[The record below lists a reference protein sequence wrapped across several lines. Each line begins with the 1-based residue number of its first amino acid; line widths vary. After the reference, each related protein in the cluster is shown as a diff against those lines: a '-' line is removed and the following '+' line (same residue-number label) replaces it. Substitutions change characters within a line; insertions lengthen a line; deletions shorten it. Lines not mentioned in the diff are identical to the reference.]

1 MRILIILSTVLL
13 LISGAAYSGEWP
25 ERVLITN
32 DDGIDDPALIELAI
46 AFSEISET
54 VVVAPKDNR
63 SSSSNY
69 ISVFSYHILD
79 VEQLLLSDSIRGY
92 SVDGYPGDC
101 VLLALRGIMLNNPP
115 DLVLSGINS
124 GPNLGFDWIASGT
137 IGAAR
142 IAAYWGVPAIA
153 VSGYDESIPG
163 SLEAITDWV
172 VKLSKT
178 DAVRQMKRG
187 QYLTVSFPRIPPE
200 EIRGVR
206 VAERAGILLDFT
218 FSTEDTAFNESN
230 SEVWWMEQ
238 PQPLEPSNLSS
249 DAALYDSCFIVVVP
263 MSVNEIDYE
272 LLEWF
277 SEEPD
282 SLPDWGNDYSS
293 PDR

>member
-1 MRILIILSTVLL
+1 MRIPIILSTICI
-13 LISGAAYSGEWP
+13 LISSAADSSGEWP

-32 DDGIDDPALIELAI
+32 DDGIDDPAIIELAV
-46 AFSEISET
+46 AFSKISET

-63 SSSSNY
+63 SSSSDY
-69 ISVFSYHILD
+69 ISVLRSHSLD
-79 VEQLLLSDSIRGY
+79 VEQLFLAEGIRGY

-163 SLEAITDWV
+163 SLEAITDWIV
-172 VKLSKT
+172 RLSQT
-178 DAVRQMKRG
+178 DAVRQLMRG

-206 VAERAGILLDFT
+206 VAERAGILFDFT
-218 FSTEDTAFNESN
+218 FSTEDTAFNDGV

-238 PQPLEPSNLSS
+238 PQPLEPSSSSS
-249 DAALYDSCFIVVVP
+249 DAALCDSGFIVVVP

-272 LLEWF
+272 LLECF
-277 SEEPD
+277 REEPG
-282 SLPDWGNDYSS
+282 SLPEWGNDL
-293 PDR
+293 